1 MYRTRG
7 LHLSLGL
14 AFLAA
19 AITLAASAPAYA
31 LPVAQDNSESLRS
44 EAPSSEELEAAGV
57 DFTAIISMSG
67 CSGSLVRFTTSKT
80 SDRALVLTNG
90 HCTGSFITAGTA
102 VVNQASSKTFS
113 LLSST
118 ASKVLGTLRAD
129 ELLYGTMT
137 GTDIAIYRLTQTYA
151 QITSRY
157 GVGALIISD
166 HHPDVAAPVR
176 IVSGYWKKI
185 YSCSIDKFIYELHE
199 STWVWQDS
207 IKFTQPGCNTIGGTS
222 GSPIVHA
229 DTHEVI
235 GINNTGNESG
245 QRCTLDNPC
254 EVDEHGNVTYAKG
267 DAYGEQTYQIYT
279 CLSSS
284 RTIDLTL
291 AGCKLT
297 KPL

>member
-1 MYRTRG
+1 MHQTRG
-7 LHLSLGL
+7 QKLSLGL

-19 AITLAASAPAYA
+19 AMTFGVAANAYA
-31 LPVAQDNSESLRS
+31 LPVASDANESLRS
-44 EAPSSEELEAAGV
+44 EAPSWEELEAAGV
-57 DFTAIISMSG
+57 DFTATVSMSG

-80 SDRALVLTNG
+80 SDKALILTNG
-90 HCTGSFITAGTA
+90 HCTGSFITAGSA
-102 VVNQASSKTFS
+102 VVNQTSTKSFS

-118 ASKVLGTLRAD
+118 ARVLGTLKAD

-157 GVGALIISD
+157 GVGALVITD
-166 HHPDVAAPVR
+166 HHPDASAPVR

-199 STWVWQDS
+199 SSWVWQDS
-207 IKFTQPGCNTIGGTS
+207 IKFTQPGCDTIGGTS

-254 EVDEHGNVTYAKG
+254 EVDEHGTVTYAKG
-267 DAYGEQTYQIYT
+267 NAYGQQIYQIYT
-279 CLSSS
+279 CLSDS
-284 RTIDLTL
+284 RTIDLTKS
-291 AGCKLT
+291 GCKLT